1 MVLFTKWALN
11 KTYGIVDKG
20 KTDHC
25 KLKSASE
32 FKVLPLCKA
41 QYQEFHRKQKIIYRL

>member
-20 KTDHC
+20 KIDYH
-25 KLKSASE
+25 KLNQSVNLKCLSYGKYATKNSKE
-32 FKVLPLCKA
+32 K
-41 QYQEFHRKQKIIYRL
+41 KIIHRF